1 MGGSFKPALC
11 IAKVIFFLINGK
23 IYRTKK
29 RPDKNFHQGVSI
41 KINIIMKKI
50 IFLYF

>member
-1 MGGSFKPALC
+1 MHFR
-11 IAKVIFFLINGK
+11 KVRVLKKLNGK

-29 RPDKNFHQGVSI
+29 RPDENFHQGVSI